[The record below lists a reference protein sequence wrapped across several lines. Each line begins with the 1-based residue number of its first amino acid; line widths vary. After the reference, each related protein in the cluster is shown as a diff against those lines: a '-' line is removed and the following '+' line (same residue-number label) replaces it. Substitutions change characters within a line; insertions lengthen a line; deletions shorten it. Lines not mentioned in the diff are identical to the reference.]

1 MEVVAYNPAW
11 PGLFE
16 EEKAR
21 IAQVLEERALDIHH
35 IGSTSV
41 QGLAA
46 KPIIDIMPVVRDI
59 VAVDECNHGMEEI
72 GYTAMGEYGIPG
84 RRFFA
89 RTDGDAAHRV
99 NVHVFQRGDSNIER
113 HLAFRDYLR
122 AFPAAA
128 AEYAGIKIGLAKKFT
143 WDIESYMDGKD
154 GFIKE
159 NERRAIE
166 WHRHMGNEQ

>member
-21 IAQVLEERALDIHH
+21 IATVLGERALDIYH

-84 RRFFA
+84 RRFFT
-89 RTDGDAAHRV
+89 RRDGDAAHRV
-99 NVHVFQRGDSNIER
+99 NAHVFQHGDTNVER

-143 WDIESYMDGKD
+143 WDIESYIDGKD
-154 GFIKE
+154 CFIKE
-159 NERRAIE
+159 TERKAIE
-166 WHRHMGNEQ
+166 WYRHTGNEP